1 MKHVVIIPNPLKDVD
16 FRVTKNLFNKLLS
29 FGADIYIDNKYG
41 SIAPVGVRGYD
52 SFPENA
58 ELIIVVGGDGSILD
72 ASVTAIEKDIPIM
85 GVNLGKV
92 GYLSEVEPDNL
103 DIISGIFSG
112 NYSIEE
118 KMLLTVNHIIPDN
131 VVKADRLAVND
142 VIVSHDSF
150 LGIADFTLENTNGD
164 YVKYRADGLIL
175 STPAG
180 STAYSLSAGG
190 PIVSHDIDSI
200 VATPICPHS
209 FFNRSIIFK
218 STENIKLKNKSNT
231 VLNVSIDGRYFANLS
246 FGEEC
251 VIKMADKRLKV
262 LTFSKNNMFSTL
274 FKKMTILEDIK

>member
-1 MKHVVIIPNPLKDVD
+1 MKNIAVIPNINKDLSLS
-16 FRVTKNLFNKLLS
+16 VTKDLAEKLLS
-29 FGADIYIDNKYG
+29 FGAEVYIESKY
-41 SIAPVGVRGYD
+41 SAAVSPSVISYD
-52 SFPENA
+52 SFPESA

-72 ASVTAIEKDIPIM
+72 ASVIALERDIPIL

-103 DIISGIFSG
+103 DILSGIFSG

-118 KMLLTVNHIIPDN
+118 KMLLCVNHVSDR
-131 VVKADRLAVND
+131 VVHKAERLAVND
-142 VIVSHDSF
+142 VIISHDTF
-150 LGIADFTLENTNGD
+150 LGIADFTLENSVGD
-164 YVKYRADGLIL
+164 CVKYRADGLIL

-218 STENIKLKNKSNT
+218 STENIKLKNISKT
-231 VLNVSIDGRYFANLS
+231 VLNISIDGRYFANLS
-246 FGEEC
+246 VGEEC
-251 VIKMADKRLKV
+251 QIKMAERKLKV
-262 LTFSKNNMFSTL
+262 LTFCENNMFSTL
-274 FKKMTILEDIK
+274 FKKMRILEDIK

>member
-1 MKHVVIIPNPLKDVD
+1 MKHVVIIPNPSKDTD
-16 FRVTKNLFNKLLS
+16 FRVTKNLFDKLIS
-29 FGADIYIDNKYG
+29 FGAEVYIDNKYG
-41 SIAPVGVRGYD
+41 NIAPSGVKGYNT
-52 SFPENA
+52 FPENA

-72 ASVTAIEKDIPIM
+72 ASVTAIDKDIPIL

-103 DIISGIFSG
+103 DILSGIFSG
-112 NYSIEE
+112 NYIIEE
-118 KMLLTVNHIIPDN
+118 KMLLTVNHITPDK
-131 VVKADRLAVND
+131 VVRADRLAVND

-150 LGIADFTLENTNGD
+150 LGIADFTLENNNGD
-164 YVKYRADGLIL
+164 FVKYRADGLIL

-231 VLNVSIDGRYFANLS
+231 VLNVSIDGRYFTNLS
-246 FGEEC
+246 FEEEC
-251 VIKMADKRLKV
+251 VIKMADKRLRV